1 VWNNTGHAT
10 APSAIKQK
18 QQSPLKAGF
27 VEELWQVPGLVAEAR
42 FELATF
48 GL

>member
-1 VWNNTGHAT
+1 MGTEPQT
-10 APSAIKQK
+10 

-27 VEELWQVPGLVAEAR
+27 ASACKHTRNLVAEAR